1 MQQTEK
7 FAALVPLEKQALRS
21 RNQTVIWSFAALQA
35 IQVALNR
42 GVTYLCIYLEGLFGQ
57 YVCSVCLPWSLNM

>member
-7 FAALVPLEKQALRS
+7 FAALVPLEKHALRS

-42 GVTYLCIYLEGLFGQ
+42 GMTYLCSIYLEGLFGQ
-57 YVCSVCLPWSLNM
+57 YVCTM